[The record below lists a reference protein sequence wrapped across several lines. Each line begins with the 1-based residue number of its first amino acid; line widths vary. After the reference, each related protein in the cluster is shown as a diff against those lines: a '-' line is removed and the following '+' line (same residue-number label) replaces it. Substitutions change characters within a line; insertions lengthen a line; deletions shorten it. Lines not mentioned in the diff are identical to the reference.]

1 MASQCPVQLSLSQA
15 PGRITKDCPQDMPEP
30 TSPSAPRVAD
40 PPCPQCKIPMR
51 LSFVEPLD
59 EPGYERRLYDC
70 LPCKQSL
77 MLVVKLA

>member
-1 MASQCPVQLSLSQA
+1 
-15 PGRITKDCPQDMPEP
+15 
-30 TSPSAPRVAD
+30 
-40 PPCPQCKIPMR
+40 MR

-70 LPCKQSL
+70 LPSKQSL

>member
-1 MASQCPVQLSLSQA
+1 
-15 PGRITKDCPQDMPEP
+15 
-30 TSPSAPRVAD
+30 
-40 PPCPQCKIPMR
+40 MR

-77 MLVVKLA
+77 MLVVKRA